1 MRHTKAL
8 STLLAVSAAITM
20 LAGCGMTP
28 GASGLSTTEAVGFDA
43 LASKT
48 LKEGFKQ
55 VHESIFSK
63 IDTNGDKYI
72 DEYEAGPYF
81 NLIKEFPK
89 ADKTKSGKT
98 GNGKI
103 SRTEFMRYATAGGF
117 LTGKDTPVAFLNRMR
132 SFLATA
138 FNRLDQREPGSGLF
152 GKGDGYLT
160 TEELGDKA
168 LAKLGLGFAY
178 DKIHVRVSIPTFDP
192 GDISAADK
200 TGDGKLSQAEFEDLY
215 MTTVVK
221 AINPNYVPGGN
232 APAPAPAD
240 PAPAPAPAADPNAP
254 APAPTVEWWKL

>member
-8 STLLAVSAAITM
+8 STLLAVSAALTL

-28 GASGLSTTEAVGFDA
+28 GTSAGMSSTEAVGFDA

-55 VHESIFSK
+55 VHESIFAL
-63 IDTNGDKYI
+63 IDTNGDKSI

-81 NLIKEFPK
+81 NLTKEFPK

-103 SRTEFMRYATAGGF
+103 SRAEFLKYATAGGF
-117 LTGKDTPVAFLNRMR
+117 LTGKDTPTAFLNRMR

-138 FNRLDQREPGSGLF
+138 FNRLDQKVPGSGLF
-152 GKGDGYLT
+152 GKGDSYLT
-160 TEELGDKA
+160 TDELSDTA

-178 DKIHVRVSIPTFDP
+178 DKIHVRVTLSTFDP
-192 GDISAADK
+192 ADVTAADK

-215 MTTVVK
+215 MSSVVK

-232 APAPAPAD
+232 QPAPAPVD
-240 PAPAPAPAADPNAP
+240 PAPAPADPNAP
-254 APAPTVEWWKL
+254 APAPAVEWWSL